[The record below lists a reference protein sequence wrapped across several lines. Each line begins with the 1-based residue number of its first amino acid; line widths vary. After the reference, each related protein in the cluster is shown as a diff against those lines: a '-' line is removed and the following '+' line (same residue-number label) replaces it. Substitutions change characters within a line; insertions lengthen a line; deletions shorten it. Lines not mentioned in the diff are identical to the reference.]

1 MMSERG
7 GSLDLDDE
15 DRLPWLEPAGGSDQD
30 DDSVPVGRLAAF
42 ILGGLALIGVIVG
55 GVYLLR
61 SVFSSDANVETIA
74 APEGEYKVAAKD
86 ADAKKFQGEGDASFA
101 ASEGKDGG
109 GRIDPSLLPET
120 PIAPTG
126 SKSASGDKAAA
137 ARASASVNAPVT
149 SGGPVKPAA
158 SDGKAASSPSGPA
171 IQLGAYAS
179 DAIAQEAWTR
189 FSKRFDYLADLGHN
203 VQPVTVGG
211 NKFYR
216 LRASVGAGQA
226 NMICGKLK
234 VAGESC
240 IVVN

>member
-15 DRLPWLEPAGGSDQD
+15 DRLPWLEPAAGSDVD
-30 DDSVPVGRLAAF
+30 DDSVSFIRLLAF
-42 ILGGLALIGVIVG
+42 ILGGLALIGAIVG

-61 SVFSSDANVETIA
+61 SVFSSDANVETIP
-74 APEGEYKVAAKD
+74 APQGDYKVAAKD

-109 GRIDPSLLPET
+109 GRIDPSRLPET
-120 PIAPTG
+120 PIVPTG
-126 SKSASGDKAAA
+126 SKSAGGEKAAA
-137 ARASASVNAPVT
+137 AGASASVKAPVT
-149 SGGPVKPAA
+149 SGGPVKPVASEGAAA
-158 SDGKAASSPSGPA
+158 SAPSGPA

-179 DAIAQEAWTR
+179 EAIAQEAWGR
-189 FSKRFDYLADLGHN
+189 FSKRFDYLADLGHS

-226 NMICGKLK
+226 STICGKLK

-240 IVVN
+240 LVVN